1 MVNIQTKLS
10 GFYKL
15 EAVKIKSG
23 KRRLL
28 ADWFPNL
35 ITDGGLERIAGHSD
49 WLTYC
54 TVGTGSTTPA
64 FGDSGLASF
73 VGYNHGGVI
82 STTNGVTGSSP
93 YYRWMKKIYR
103 FNPGDATGNIAEVGI
118 GWANTNGSLFSRA
131 LILDSGGSPTT
142 ITILSDEYLDVTYE
156 CRKYLPETDADTYQI
171 DLRSITH
178 DVTGGRAAEITN
190 TVIWEMPFNAFNAA
204 NTDCRVYDG
213 TIGDIAGYPSGTTYV
228 YTSTYS
234 IASYVSGSHEIEWTY
249 SFSLTQGNLTNY
261 ISAIMVYMCGGAY
274 QFGVS
279 PDIEKTSDD
288 IMSLTFKASWGRK

>member
-35 ITDGGLERIAGHSD
+35 ITDGGLERIASNND
-49 WLTYC
+49 WLDYC
-54 TVGTGSTTPA
+54 TVGTGSTTPS
-64 FGDSGLASF
+64 FGDSGLANF
-73 VGYNHGGVI
+73 VGYDHGDVI
-82 STTNGVTGSSP
+82 SNTDGVTGSSP
-93 YYRWMKKIYR
+93 YYRWIKRIYR

-118 GWANTNGSLFSRA
+118 GWSNINGSLFSRA

-156 CRKYLPETDADTYQI
+156 CRRYLPETDADTYQI

-178 DVTGGRAAEITN
+178 DITGGRAAYITN
-190 TVIWEMPFNAFNAA
+190 TGIWQMPFKATLF
-204 NTDCRVYDG
+204 TTYCYLYDG
-213 TIGDIAGYPSGTTYV
+213 TIGDITGEPSGTLTY
-228 YTSTYS
+228 TDTYS
-234 IASYVSGSHEIEWTY
+234 VASYVSGSHEIEWTY
-249 SFSLTQGNLTNY
+249 SFSLSQGNLTNY
-261 ISAIMVYMCGGAY
+261 ISAIMVGLCGGAY

>member
-35 ITDGGLERIAGHSD
+35 ITDGGLERIASYSD
-49 WLTYC
+49 WLAYC
-54 TVGTGSTTPA
+54 TVGTGSTTPS

-73 VGYNHGGVI
+73 VGYNHGGVT
-82 STTNGVTGSSP
+82 STTDGVTGSSP
-93 YYRWMKKIYR
+93 YYHWIKKIYR
-103 FNPGDATGNIAEVGI
+103 FNPGDATGNISEVGI
-118 GWANTNGSLFSRA
+118 GWSTADGYLFSRA

-156 CRKYLPETDADTYQI
+156 CRRYLPETDADTYQI

-178 DVTGGRAAEITN
+178 DVTGGRAAYITDKN
-190 TVIWEMPFNAFNAA
+190 YWQMPFKASFYIYY
-204 NTDCRVYDG
+204 DCYVYDG
-213 TIGDIAGYPSGTTYV
+213 VIGDITGYPSGTSVDT
-228 YTSTYS
+228 TTYS
-234 IASYVSGSHEIEWTY
+234 VASYVPGSHEIEWTY
-249 SFSLTQGNLTNY
+249 SFSLAQGNLANY
-261 ISAIMVYMCGGAY
+261 ISAIMVGLCGGIY